1 MYRLRELERK
11 DLREI
16 NKWRN
21 DKDLIDC
28 LGATFRFINN
38 EVDEK
43 WFDNYMSGRNTQ
55 VRCSIVDESDNILG
69 LVSLVKIDN
78 INQSAELHIM
88 IGGLNNRGK
97 GIGTFAVKGV
107 LNHAFFNLNL
117 NRIELTVLSNN
128 ERAIALYEKIGF
140 KREGIKRKARYKNG
154 KFVDMILY
162 SLLKDEYYEC

>member
-43 WFDNYMSGRNTQ
+43 WFDNYMSSRNTQ